1 MPCATRVG
9 VLDLAVRLPNT
20 AHHTYQG
27 KVPMTQSGYPDPNA
41 NPQYGQPDPGDS
53 SGGYGQPAQPGY
65 GQPAQPGY
73 GAQGGYPSAPPTGYG
88 AAAPQNRPGMVTAAA
103 VLAFVSGGLGLL
115 GNLLAFSLIG
125 SFGVPGFLVVL
136 AVVGLLLS
144 IGLIYGGLLTLQG
157 KSFVILLVLAGAA
170 ILLNLIS
177 MITYFQVTSLLSF
190 VIPVLIIIFLMNP
203 QSKAWIK
210 SRGGATL
217 G

>member
-1 MPCATRVG
+1 
-9 VLDLAVRLPNT
+9 
-20 AHHTYQG
+20 
-27 KVPMTQSGYPDPNA
+27 MTQSGYPDPNA
-41 NPQYGQPDPGDS
+41 HPQYGQPNTGEAA
-53 SGGYGQPAQPGY
+53 GGYSQPAQPGY
-65 GQPAQPGY
+65 GQ
-73 GAQGGYPSAPPTGYG
+73 QGGYPSAPPPGYG
-88 AAAPQNRPGMVTAAA
+88 AAPQNRPGMVTAAA

-136 AVVGLLLS
+136 AIVGLLLS

-177 MITYFQVTSLLSF
+177 MITYFQITSLLSF